1 MLNITDPYKE
11 YATRAIQQSYV
22 NDLSNRERARMDLY
36 IKTREYDDGIHNT
49 QLTDRAKKYL
59 HLQSDEECVANYCR
73 MIIDA
78 KADRLKVLGF
88 DAADDTQKAWLLN
101 LWRKN
106 RMDAKQSDV
115 HRSAIRDGDCF
126 VLVEWDTIAKMPRFH
141 YEPAYAGSGVM
152 VYYSEERRDEIEFA
166 SKSWQTQHGM
176 DTGKKRRVNLYFANR
191 IEKYV
196 SHDDVRGGTWMP
208 YSDGAD
214 VIADGKLGQAGV
226 YWWTDTRTPEGNP
239 LGVPIVHFR
248 HNGNGDSYGTS
259 HIADV
264 MPIQD
269 AVNKALIDLLA
280 ACDANGF
287 PLFVGLGNVDWSTV
301 KVGPGAVAGIPLD
314 PDKASLDILQGF
326 DPTGLLSV
334 YNALIMEMAR
344 VSGTPLAYFQVSGQ
358 SPAEGTMKQQ
368 EVALVSQVKKTQT
381 NFGNSWEDCF
391 TIARRLENAF
401 GDSGIVL
408 DTDVLIDTI
417 WEQAE
422 SRNDKEQTET
432 LAIQVEKLGV
442 SKEAAQMK
450 LGYDATDVAKFAR
463 AERRTMALDI
473 RRQPIVPVIPQA
485 GTDTE
490 NLTQTENGNV
500 DGAASGTAIAA

>member
-1 MLNITDPYKE
+1 MLNVTDPYKQ
-11 YATRAIQQSYV
+11 YARQAVQQTYV
-22 NDLSNRERARMDLY
+22 RELSNRERARMDMY
-36 IKTREYDDGIHNT
+36 IKAREYDDGIHNS

-59 HLQSDEECVANYCR
+59 SLQTTDEFVANYCR

-88 DAADDTQKAWLLN
+88 DAENEALKKWGLN

-106 RMDAKQSDV
+106 RMDAKQTVV
-115 HRSAIRDGDCF
+115 HRSAIRDGDAY
-126 VLVEWDTIAKMPRFH
+126 VLVEWDATANMPRFH
-141 YEPAYAGSGVM
+141 YEPAYASEGVM

-166 SKSWQTQHGM
+166 SKSWQIQHGM
-176 DTGKKRRVNLYFANR
+176 DTGKKRRINLYFNNR

-196 SHDDVRGGTWMP
+196 SHDDVRDGTWVA
-208 YSDGAD
+208 YADGAD
-214 VIADGKLGQAGV
+214 SVDNGMLGSAGIH
-226 YWWTDTRTPEGNP
+226 WWTDDRTPDGKP

-264 MPIQD
+264 TPVQD
-269 AVNKALIDLLA
+269 AVNKTLIDLLA
-280 ACDANGF
+280 VCDANGF
-287 PLFVGLGNVDWSTV
+287 PLFAGFGNVDWTGL
-301 KVGPGAVAGIPLD
+301 KVGPGAIASVNTT
-314 PDKASLDILQGF
+314 PDQADLKILEAS
-326 DPTGLLSV
+326 PPMGLLAV

-344 VSGTPLAYFQVSGQ
+344 ISGTPLAYFQVSGQ

-381 NFGNSWEDCF
+381 TFGNSWEDCF
-391 TIARRLENAF
+391 TIARRLHNAF
-401 GDSGIVL
+401 NNVEDEL
-408 DTDVLIDTI
+408 DTDVLMDTI
-417 WEQAE
+417 WDAAE
-422 SRNDKEQTET
+422 SRNEKEQTET

-442 SKEAAQMK
+442 SKEAAQTK

-473 RRQPIVPVIPQA
+473 RRPSIVPTPPPA
-485 GTDTE
+485 TDTT
-490 NLTQTENGNV
+490 LTQTEQTPVSNGNGV
-500 DGAASGTAIAA
+500 PVENVA